1 MACRRVCSLSAS
13 TRRPT
18 VCGSSGVARP
28 LVVIDP
34 DIWRPGSQ
42 PQLIMLTELVGLACV
57 DHETAGLTR
66 CQQDDH
72 RSAGCE
78 IWMALKRRYG
88 AHEWAWGT
96 TGAPPAALDSVLILS
111 PAAKTLSWAYGRRV
125 RMTIGLPAGASLTA
139 RCSTQLWLA
148 RLGKTRM
155 D

>member
-1 MACRRVCSLSAS
+1 M
-13 TRRPT
+13 
-18 VCGSSGVARP
+18 ARP

-42 PQLIMLTELVGLACV
+42 PQLILLTELVGLACV

-96 TGAPPAALDSVLILS
+96 TGAPPARAGFCLDLVARREDSLVEPRSES
-111 PAAKTLSWAYGRRV
+111 PYDY
-125 RMTIGLPAGASLTA
+125 
-139 RCSTQLWLA
+139 WLA
-148 RLGKTRM
+148 GRGILDRPM
-155 D
+155 LHPALAR

>member
-1 MACRRVCSLSAS
+1 MFLV
-13 TRRPT
+13 
-18 VCGSSGVARP
+18 GVDEETDGLRFEWGGQTAGG
-28 LVVIDP
+28 D
-34 DIWRPGSQ
+34 RPGHSRLGGQ
-42 PQLIMLTELVGLACV
+42 PQLILLTEFVGLACV
-57 DHETAGLTR
+57 DHETAGLAR

-111 PAAKTLSWAYGRRV
+111 PAAKTLSWSYGRRV